1 MMKYSDVTA
10 LYPMEELIPVVAKL
24 AEKFTAKESSSVTYE
39 RARKLME
46 AVIYCIAHLETGET
60 ALAAAGTLPAGEAY
74 RLGYEAVI
82 DKTKNTREKYNKLM
96 EQYHAFEEESEK
108 KEREYKERI
117 STLEE
122 LVSKYEKRLEVRK

>member
-10 LYPMEELIPVVAKL
+10 LYPMEDLIPVVAKL

-39 RARKLME
+39 QARKLMK
-46 AVIYCIAHLETGET
+46 AVIYCIAHLEIGET

-82 DKTKNTREKYNKLM
+82 GKTRNTQEKYNKLM
-96 EQYHAFEEESEK
+96 DFFDHYGNRNYRDTIGAVAKVE
-108 KEREYKERI
+108 
-117 STLEE
+117 
-122 LVSKYEKRLEVRK
+122 